1 MIRTSVPR
9 AIRTGVAVLSL
20 SFAAWAQ
27 SGPEIFPLSDVKPGM
42 KGMARTVFEGTKPE
56 EMKLEVLGVLHNF
69 NGPKSDLI
77 LIRLLGDKP
86 NFTGIVAGMSGSP
99 VYIDGKLVGALS
111 YRIGTFSKEPI
122 GGVTPIAEMLEI
134 QELDDSKP
142 PAVRMAATPSDEQ
155 SSTVSAGAK
164 PDAANPATFT
174 QYLKPIAAPL
184 VFSGFSEEALQRF
197 GPRFSS
203 AGVLPVMGAG
213 SAMDTKQP
221 EPIEPG
227 SSVGMVL
234 VRGDM
239 DITATCT
246 VTYIDPERLLA
257 CGHPVLQAGK
267 IDIPMTKSN
276 VMATLPSSYD
286 SFKIAVATETVGAFR
301 QDRHAAIMGRFGA
314 EARMIPMDLSISG
327 KNGRQ
332 FHVEVLNNPRLTPLA
347 LMISV
352 FNALQ
357 SLNLQGDEV
366 SFNMRGNI
374 AVKGY
379 PDVKLQN
386 MYAPGEGLPTAFAAA
401 ISLGDRFGRIF
412 DNSVQQPEIQGIK
425 LEFEPVAERRSARLE
440 NARTDVTEARPG
452 DKITIEAVLR
462 PYRGERF
469 VRRILVRIP
478 ASTPRGTLRIL
489 VSDGDTLDRS
499 RRVNPLQARKL
510 DLNATIAA
518 INKERANNRLYV
530 SLLENN
536 PQAQVEDKVMPTLPL
551 SVINVLDGLRNS
563 QDIVVLGESAVD
575 ESSAG
580 LEYVVSGSQ
589 VITITIR

>member
-9 AIRTGVAVLSL
+9 AVRTGVILLSL
-20 SFAAWAQ
+20 SLAAWAQ
-27 SGPEIFPLSDVKPGM
+27 ARPEIFPVSEIKPGM
-42 KGMARTVFEGTKPE
+42 KGVARTVFEGTKPE
-56 EMKLEVLGVLHNF
+56 EMRLEVLGVLHNF

-134 QELDDSKP
+134 QEMDESKP
-142 PAVRMAATPSDEQ
+142 PAVHMAATPSDDR

-164 PDAANPATFT
+164 PDPADPVSFT

-197 GPRFSS
+197 GPQFSS

-267 IDIPMTKSN
+267 VDIPMTKSN

-301 QDRHAAIMGRFGA
+301 QDRHAAILGRFGA
-314 EARMIPMDLSISG
+314 EAQMIPMDLSISG

-347 LMISV
+347 LMVSV

-425 LEFEPVAERRSARLE
+425 LEFEPIAERRSARLE

-469 VRRILVRIP
+469 VRRMQVRIP

-575 ESSAG
+575 ESSAK